1 MKNDS
6 KDRTMSVLQPFFS
19 ALFMVYL
26 LFRDTYKLKLLTF
39 VPKVAL
45 FIIVAI
51 ALIINIWCIMYWKQK
66 KDKMLFPS
74 LMLFPATIGLS
85 VFSTIGLTLIN
96 SYKKTGY
103 LAIFIFPSP
112 YHHLLIYYDHF
123 PYF

>member
-66 KDKMLFPS
+66 KDKMYS
-74 LMLFPATIGLS
+74 
-85 VFSTIGLTLIN
+85 
-96 SYKKTGY
+96 
-103 LAIFIFPSP
+103 
-112 YHHLLIYYDHF
+112 HHLCFSL
-123 PYF
+123 PL

>member
-1 MKNDS
+1 MKTDS
-6 KDRTMSVLQPFFS
+6 KDRTMNVLQSFFS

-51 ALIINIWCIMYWKQK
+51 ALIINIWCVVYWKQK

-74 LMLFPATIGLS
+74 LMIFTATIGLS
-85 VFSTIGLTLIN
+85 GFV
-96 SYKKTGY
+96 
-103 LAIFIFPSP
+103 
-112 YHHLLIYYDHF
+112 LLY
-123 PYF
+123 